1 MQQRTVNAGYG
12 AGWVL
17 TAGKSCP
24 GPVMP
29 GCLDF
34 LGGEGA
40 CAPRGRDPSWQ
51 LEEEEGRE
59 KSTGFGG
66 ASLAVTCS
74 AEWKETVKA
83 TELSTS
89 LPPVLPA
96 GLGKA
101 CQACQEKQPC
111 GWSWS
116 EGTCSTHR
124 AQSRKD
130 TSVMRSE
137 QECIVFVPLSVSLC
151 GGSRECTSLTRTRPQ
166 PGEGFPRPSGG

>member
-1 MQQRTVNAGYG
+1 MQQEDSECWLWGRTGTHCWKKLPWSCDAWLSGFPGGRRGLCPMGMRSKLAAG
-12 AGWVL
+12 
-17 TAGKSCP
+17 
-24 GPVMP
+24 
-29 GCLDF
+29 
-34 LGGEGA
+34 GG
-40 CAPRGRDPSWQ
+40 
-51 LEEEEGRE
+51 GRE

-66 ASLAVTCS
+66 ASLAVAWS
-74 AEWKETVKA
+74 AEWKGTVKA

-116 EGTCSTHR
+116 EGTCSMHGAR
-124 AQSRKD
+124 SRKD
-130 TSVMRSE
+130 TSIMRSE

-151 GGSRECTSLTRTRPQ
+151 RGSRECTGLTRTRPQ